1 MQELFNDVRNYFNER
16 LNSPLVISYVAAWL
30 FFNYKVPL
38 WLFSELSANEK
49 IALVDAYL
57 HSGWDST
64 LHAYGWPALI
74 SFVYV
79 FILPVPAGLATA
91 WTLLYQ
97 NVMAKLHQVILRRR
111 VVTAE
116 EVAQERAG
124 WQKRHEEAERQIY
137 ELETRNS
144 TLRTARERAENE
156 LTASLDMVGR
166 VEGLEQQISQLEM
179 EKKQLIAERTESS
192 RVIDD
197 LKRMNEKLQKELG
210 DNAFESDEVSD
221 AVEQFASTI
230 SSPAPTAEQFFK
242 LRELS
247 VNKTVPIWLRRVMD
261 KRLAAMN
268 RAHTSMVSPSL
279 PVLTGLEGLGAT
291 PGSAKTS
298 ES

>member
-1 MQELFNDVRNYFNER
+1 MQELFNDMRSYFNER
-16 LNSPLVISYVAAWL
+16 LNSPLVFSYVVAWL

-38 WLFSELSANEK
+38 WLSSDLPESEK

-57 HSGWDST
+57 HGGWDSA

-74 SFVYV
+74 SFAYV
-79 FILPVPAGLATA
+79 FIVPIPAGLATA

-97 NVMAKLHQVILRRR
+97 NVMAKLQQLILRRR

-156 LTASLDMVGR
+156 LSASLDAVGR
-166 VEGLEQQISQLEM
+166 IEGLEQEISQLKM
-179 EKKQLIAERTESS
+179 EKSKIIAERDEFKATVNALMQE
-192 RVIDD
+192 
-197 LKRMNEKLQKELG
+197 KAKLQKELG
-210 DNAFESDEVSD
+210 EKEFSNEEIGAAVDQFVGAVSG
-221 AVEQFASTI
+221 SI
-230 SSPAPTAEQFFK
+230 PTAEQFFK

-247 VNKTVPIWLRRVMD
+247 VNKTVPAWLRRMVD
-261 KRLAAMN
+261 KRLDALSKG
-268 RAHTSMVSPSL
+268 RSSMVL
-279 PVLTGLEGLGAT
+279 PGLNGVV
-291 PGSAKTS
+291 TS
-298 ES
+298 RLSEDK